1 MLLLTAV
8 LEDHMTMFLKL
19 FFFLSK
25 RKKKN
30 KIMGKRNETK
40 RKEDI
45 HDCFVLSFGIHFFK
59 FLFTFLLYTTPVDN
73 FIKY

>member
-19 FFFLSK
+19 FFPL
-25 RKKKN
+25 KKEKEK

-73 FIKY
+73 L